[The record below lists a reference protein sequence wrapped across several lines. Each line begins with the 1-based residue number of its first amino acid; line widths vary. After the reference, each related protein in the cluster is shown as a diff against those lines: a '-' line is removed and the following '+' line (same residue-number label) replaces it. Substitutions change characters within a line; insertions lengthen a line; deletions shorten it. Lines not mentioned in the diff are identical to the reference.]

1 MIMALTIQERYKG
14 KGKRVCRNCGNSR
27 ALIRKYRLLV
37 CRRCFR
43 EMAESIGF
51 RKYGG

>member
-1 MIMALTIQERYKG
+1 MTEKDDTMKG
-14 KGKRVCRNCGNSR
+14 KGRRICRGCGNSR
-27 ALIRKYRLLV
+27 ALIRQYGLYV